1 MTAPPPGWFEANQRH
16 VTAALGVVRALLRAH
31 ARHGRGDDGRGGDVD
46 SARRA
51 LDDAAARM
59 PSPSALDAVCA
70 SFELSDFER
79 DVLVACAGVE
89 LDGAFAA
96 ECAAAH
102 GDGGR
107 PYPTFGLALAA
118 FPSAHWSAITSSAPL
133 RRWRMVD
140 VAPGDA
146 LTTSALRID
155 ERILHYLAGVAHL
168 DARLDGVVAPV
179 GAAARPTESQRA
191 LAQRVVGVWSAA
203 GGDDPLPLVQLWGR
217 HRSAAVEVA
226 ACAAAE
232 AGLALHA
239 VRALDVP
246 SAPAEREAMTRLWAR
261 EAVLSRSALLVDL
274 HDGDAPETVRAVA
287 ALADDLRAPV
297 LVSSREPAA
306 TGVRPAVRLRIGD
319 ATTAEQRAL
328 WSGALGDLARVLD
341 GRVDAVVGQFR
352 LDERAIRAASADVLG
367 RAAARDGADAD
378 ELGRAL
384 WDACRSQA
392 RPRLDDLADR
402 IRPTA
407 GWDDLV
413 LPEQQRRVLREISA
427 HVRHRLRV
435 YETWG
440 FAAKSSRG
448 LGISALF
455 SGPSGTGKTMAAE
468 VLANDLRLDLYRI
481 DLSQVVSKYIG
492 ETEKNL
498 KRVFD
503 AAEGGGSIL
512 LFDEAD
518 ALFGKRSEV
527 KDSHDRYAN
536 IEVSYLL
543 QRMEAYTGLAILTT
557 NMKTALDK
565 AFLRRI
571 RFVVQF
577 AFPDAAQ
584 RAEIWRRVFPD
595 ATPVREVDHA
605 KLARLNVA
613 GGNIRN
619 IALNAAFLA
628 ADGGGPVTM
637 EHLLRA
643 ARGECA
649 KLEKPLT
656 DAETAGWV

>member
-1 MTAPPPGWFEANQRH
+1 MTSPPEGWYEANQRH
-16 VTAALGVVRALLRAH
+16 VTAAVGVVRAQLRAYA
-31 ARHGRGDDGRGGDVD
+31 ARRRGDRGEGDEVAA
-46 SARRA
+46 ARRA
-51 LDDAAARM
+51 LDGATAAM
-59 PSPSALDAVCA
+59 PAPSALDALCA
-70 SFELSDFER
+70 AFDLSEFER
-79 DVLVACAGVE
+79 AVVTTCAAIE
-89 LDGAFAA
+89 LDGSFGA

-102 GDGGR
+102 GDSNR
-107 PYPTFGLALAA
+107 PYPTFGLALGA

-140 VAPGDA
+140 VLPGDA
-146 LTTSALRID
+146 LTTSALRVD
-155 ERILHYLAGVAHL
+155 ERVLHYLAGVAHI
-168 DARLDGVVAPV
+168 DARLEGLVTPV
-179 GAAARPTESQRA
+179 PAGGEPPRSRRAAAERIA
-191 LAQRVVGVWSAA
+191 NVWSAA
-203 GGDDPLPLVQLWGR
+203 ARDEPWPLVQLWGADR
-217 HRSAAVEVA
+217 AATTEVA
-226 ACAAAE
+226 AWASAG
-232 AGLALHA
+232 AGLQLHA

-246 SAPAEREAMTRLWAR
+246 SAPVEREAMTRLWER

-274 HDGDAPETVRAVA
+274 HDVDAPEAVRAVV
-287 ALADDLRAPV
+287 ALADDVRCPV
-297 LVSSREPAA
+297 VLAAREPP
-306 TGVRPAVRLRIGD
+306 GVGARPAVRVRVD
-319 ATTAEQRAL
+319 APTTSEQREL
-328 WSGALGDLARVLD
+328 WAGALGGVARALD
-341 GRVDAVVGQFR
+341 GRVDAVVGQFK

-367 RAAARDGADAD
+367 RAAAGDGPDA
-378 ELGRAL
+378 LGRAL

-392 RPRLDDLADR
+392 RPRLDDLAER
-402 IRPTA
+402 IQPAA

-413 LPEQQRRVLREISA
+413 LAEQQRRVLREISA

-435 YETWG
+435 YEAWG

-543 QRMEAYTGLAILTT
+543 QRMESYTGLAILTT
-557 NMKTALDK
+557 NMKTALDR

-577 AFPDAAQ
+577 AFPDAAH

-595 ATPVREVDHA
+595 GAPVRDLDPD
-605 KLARLNVA
+605 KLARLAVA

-628 ADGGGPVTM
+628 ADAGDAVTM
-637 EHLLRA
+637 SHLLRA

-649 KLEKPLT
+649 KLEKPLA